1 MVDPIV
7 PVVDS
12 AQALASDQPLLFGA
26 ILIVAALA
34 AITVIK
40 FVVGLAVRLAIIGA
54 VVVGA
59 LVAVGYLG

>member
-26 ILIVAALA
+26 IVIVAALA

>member
-26 ILIVAALA
+26 IVIVAALA
-34 AITVIK
+34 AVTVIK
-40 FVVGLAVRLAIIGA
+40 FVVGLAIRLAIIGA